1 MNTSKVRIAAVKH
14 LRRFHSYMPF
24 MPSSFRLAAL
34 ALAAAA
40 TSAQAAE
47 LGDANVR
54 SYIGQPLSA
63 EIELT
68 DLTPQDLAGLQVR
81 LASPDVFQGANVT
94 LNPALAGMNIAVVP
108 RDQRRVLRISTS
120 APLQGEVVHLY
131 FALTAGGKERVRG
144 ISLWLTPD
152 PNPPVRAAVPPPV
165 VEAAPVVKPVPRATV
180 SQLVARAAPGKEAT
194 PGERDLLN
202 AMERAFAGK
211 APKEAPAVPLA
222 KPRAAPVVARV
233 DELKKVEAAKKAEA
247 PKKAEAAPVEKPG
260 HDKPVHDKPGHE
272 NSAPEVAKPAPV
284 RKSVFGLPDK
294 AALAAEAA
302 EQRAALKMEKPAAA
316 PVSAPAAKPAAV
328 APAKAAQPAPAQDAA
343 MMNKL
348 AELEKKLKSLQTQL
362 ASDEAK
368 TAAAYPAASSA
379 AAAMPK
385 PAPVAGTGKY
395 AAPVPTNTAQPAAAP
410 VEAVATAA
418 PVVAAPEKTASHA
431 PEKTV
436 APAPHEARAAEP
448 SNKEAESPKQEAEPP
463 KKEAAPPKKEAEP
476 PKPPEVKKEIKISR
490 PKMLTMLFAA
500 SLVLL
505 VIFGII
511 VHFIRRAKMRKSTVV
526 RQSWRRDSVDD
537 DEVRTEPTAAE
548 APPEE
553 KAA

>member
-1 MNTSKVRIAAVKH
+1 LNTSKVRIAAVKH

-165 VEAAPVVKPVPRATV
+165 VEAAAVVKPVPRTPA

-211 APKEAPAVPLA
+211 APKEAPTISLP
-222 KPRAAPVVARV
+222 KPRATPVVARV
-233 DELKKVEAAKKAEA
+233 EEAKKVEAAKKAEA
-247 PKKAEAAPVEKPG
+247 PKKAEVAPVEKPG
-260 HDKPVHDKPGHE
+260 HDKLGHDKPGHE

-302 EQRAALKMEKPAAA
+302 EQRAALKMEKPVAA
-316 PVSAPAAKPAAV
+316 PAPAPAAKPAAV
-328 APAKAAQPAPAQDAA
+328 APAKAVQPAPVQDAA

-368 TAAAYPAASSA
+368 TAAAHPAASSA

-385 PAPVAGTGKY
+385 PAPVAGTGKS
-395 AAPVPTNTAQPAAAP
+395 AAPVPTSAVQPAATP
-410 VEAVATAA
+410 VDAVAT
-418 PVVAAPEKTASHA
+418 AAPEKTASHA
-431 PEKTV
+431 P
-436 APAPHEARAAEP
+436 HEAQAAEP
-448 SNKEAESPKQEAEPP
+448 PNKEAESPKQEAEPP
-463 KKEAAPPKKEAEP
+463 KKEAEPPKKEAEP

-537 DEVRTEPTAAE
+537 DEVRTEPTVAE